1 MRDKLSLHEIGKR
14 TGLSRNTIHTRIR
27 ELHEAG
33 TAVARAHSSAAVQL
47 VALYKALGG
56 GWDMSSTI
64 NAPKGAV
71 GPAPPWRVAPTCL
84 QGHRHGALR
93 NRGDNPLGDYFDGE
107 HNRP

>member
-1 MRDKLSLHEIGKR
+1 MRDKLSLHEIGKH

-71 GPAPPWRVAPTCL
+71 GPAPVASHPDMPSGTSSRSAA
-84 QGHRHGALR
+84 QSR
-93 NRGDNPLGDYFDGE
+93 
-107 HNRP
+107 